1 MIVSDRDLLVLEP
14 NLFRDV
20 GWSAQRLFDGGTTIS
35 GTTLTVTVGPADLV
49 ARGVKAGHVAIVNG
63 VAMELTAVTSG
74 ATATVS
80 RLRADPSEGLIQPGD
95 VASTVPT
102 SVTTFDPQIG
112 VAHGQIL
119 RLLGVEP
126 GGAVLEGQLEE
137 SAILRPRSLWLFEA
151 LLTLQA
157 IYSSAAALTGDQGP
171 LALRAELFRQRAAAE
186 RSRAVAY
193 LDLNGDGVADVARY
207 VGVAQWVRG

>member
-20 GWSAQRLFDGGTTIS
+20 GWSAQRLFDGGAGIS
-35 GTTLTVTVGPADLV
+35 GTTLTVTVGPSNLA

-80 RLRADPSEGLIQPGD
+80 RLRADPSDAIILPGD
-95 VASTVPT
+95 VSGTVPT
-102 SVTTFDPQIG
+102 SVTTFDPQIV

-119 RLLGVEP
+119 RLLGIEP
-126 GGAVLEGQLEE
+126 GGAVLDGQLEE
-137 SAILRPRSLWLFEA
+137 AAILRPRSLWLLEA

-157 IYSSAAALTGDQGP
+157 IYSSAAALTGDEGP